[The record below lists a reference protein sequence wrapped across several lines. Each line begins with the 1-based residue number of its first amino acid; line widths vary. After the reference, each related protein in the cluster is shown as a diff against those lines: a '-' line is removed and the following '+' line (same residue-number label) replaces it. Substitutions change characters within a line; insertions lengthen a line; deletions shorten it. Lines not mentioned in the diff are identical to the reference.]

1 MASAAP
7 PQCGQVR
14 GSWPDR
20 MISRAEKECSQ
31 KIEVEARP
39 VGDLVGEDMQLRA
52 AISVSAQPR
61 AALYCIQ
68 PGVIRG

>member
-1 MASAAP
+1 
-7 PQCGQVR
+7 
-14 GSWPDR
+14 